1 MEFTTFIKLF
11 IDLLMLAVIWVLIY
25 LGILAFLPGRFKR
38 YFSFFIVI
46 ICSMMGG
53 FISYKTIHDGYY
65 YFPLGNFGILGELDL
80 KVDFLSAIFLLMI
93 NLITLCTSLYAVGF
107 LKKFTGDNVAL
118 NLHLFAFNCL
128 HITMLL
134 LCMVDNLLI
143 FIILW
148 EVMSFAS
155 FVLII
160 FDFEKGKNL
169 KSAINYLLQMHIG
182 VVFLTVALIILEQ
195 KTGHITFSGLKEYFA
210 TQPNFWMFLLF
221 FLGFGF
227 KMSFVPLH
235 TWAAENYSIAPPHA
249 AALMSGVMK
258 KLGFYGL
265 IRVLMSIQ
273 SDFQII
279 GIFLLLIGLLSGLYG
294 IISSIMQKDLKK
306 TLAYSSIENVGIIS
320 IGLGMSFLGYAI
332 KDYALAFLGM
342 SGALLHI
349 FNHALFKSLLFLSAG
364 DVEYSTSTTNINE
377 LGGLFKKMPYTGVLF
392 LIGSLSIC
400 GLPPFNG
407 FISEFLLYNG
417 IFEGLNATNVI
428 AEVLLLVS
436 LIILSLLGG
445 LSIYNYTKAFG
456 LTFLGTPRS
465 SKVTDTGDVPWKM
478 IAAQAII
485 VIVIISVDLFPGIF
499 IQAVNKVITD
509 FTHQAPIF
517 SQKSFDAA
525 QNLGFVS
532 LVFLGIILAVFGLRT
547 LLTYRNKSSY
557 DATWGCGYVGTD
569 TNIQYTSNSYSE
581 YFTKLAEPMVS
592 IKTNYHPIDPN
603 DIFPQNRNYEATAH
617 DIIQKKW
624 IIKPVIIMYQIIKRF
639 AVIQTG
645 QTQYYILYGFLFII
659 ILFVLTFLNVI
670 K

>member
-1 MEFTTFIKLF
+1 MIAFGY
-11 IDLLMLAVIWVLIY
+11 VIIF
-25 LGILAFLPGRFKR
+25 LGILTALPGRFKR
-38 YFSFFIVI
+38 YFSFLVVLVLAGV
-46 ICSMMGG
+46 SG
-53 FISYKTIHDGYY
+53 FVSYKAMHDGYY
-65 YFPLGNFGILGELDL
+65 YFPLGEFGILGELDL

-93 NLITLCTSLYAVGF
+93 NLISVCTSLYAVGF

-118 NLHLFAFNCL
+118 NLHLFAFNIL
-128 HITMLL
+128 HVTMLL
-134 LCMVDNLLI
+134 LCMVDNILI

-148 EVMSFAS
+148 EIMSFAS

-169 KSAINYLLQMHIG
+169 KTAINYLLQMHVG
-182 VVFLTVALIILEQ
+182 VVFLMIALIILEQ
-195 KTGHITFSGLKEYFA
+195 TTGHVTFSGLKHYFVD
-210 TQPNFWMFLLF
+210 QPNFWMFLLF
-221 FLGFGF
+221 FMGFGF

-235 TWAAENYSIAPPHA
+235 TWAADNYSIAPPHA

-265 IRVLMSIQ
+265 IRVLMSVQ

-279 GIFLLLIGLLSGLYG
+279 GIFLLLIGLMSGLYG

-306 TLAYSSIENVGIIS
+306 TLAFSSVENVGIIS

-349 FNHALFKSLLFLSAG
+349 FNHALFKSLLFLTAG
-364 DVEYSTSTTNINE
+364 DVEYSTGTTNINE
-377 LGGLFKKMPYTGVLF
+377 LGGLMKKMPYTGFLF

-428 AEVLLLVS
+428 AEVMLLLS

-465 SKVTDTGDVPWKM
+465 TKITDFGDVPWKM

-485 VIVIISVDLFPGIF
+485 VLVILSVDLFPGIF

-517 SQKSFDAA
+517 SQKSFNAA

-532 LVFLGIILAVFGLRT
+532 IVFLAIILVVFGLRSWF
-547 LLTYRNKSSY
+547 TYRNKSHY
-557 DATWGCGYVGTD
+557 GATWGCGYVGSD
-569 TNIQYTSNSYSE
+569 VNLQYTATSYSD
-581 YFTKLAEPMVS
+581 YLTSLAEPMVS
-592 IKTNYHPIDPN
+592 VKTNYKEIASS
-603 DIFPQNRNYEATAH
+603 DIFPVNRTYDSKVLDPIH
-617 DIIQKKW
+617 KKW
-624 IIKPVIIMYQIIKRF
+624 ITKPVVILFQFMKRF
-639 AVIQTG
+639 AVVQTG
-645 QTQYYILYGFLFII
+645 QTQYYILYGFLFIL
-659 ILFVLTFLNVI
+659 ILFILTFLKLI